1 MRELHE
7 QRQHA
12 VRRPSAR
19 PAGRPARTP
28 GLAEPAGLRRTS
40 AGLALV
46 LGLLVTIVMVFLTPG
61 EAGKLYERRV
71 QRAPVRALTGPWI
84 LLPLA
89 GATVW
94 FVKTNGA
101 LNGYWRSL
109 GAR

>member
-1 MRELHE
+1 MREFHE

-12 VRRPSAR
+12 LRRPSAR

-61 EAGKLYERRV
+61 EAYKLYERRV
-71 QRAPVRALTGPWI
+71 QRAPVRALTGRGSCCRWPARLCGSWR
-84 LLPLA
+84 PTA
-89 GATVW
+89 RSTATGARR
-94 FVKTNGA
+94 
-101 LNGYWRSL
+101 RSL
-109 GAR
+109 